1 MIRREKIGW
10 QAEAPAPHRR
20 ALATAALALA
30 LVPPTSAAAAD
41 QPFDLGMAALAAK
54 DWDKA
59 LDLLESAL
67 AADPDNVRYGSE
79 YRQAVI
85 QRAKALH
92 PKEGKPEDY
101 DRPLTFFEQLVA
113 QHPTAA
119 NAYLNYGFTVVD
131 RIPAAGAIT
140 QVILANT
147 ALGYFT
153 KSLEI
158 RPSWSGYYTRGNAY
172 LFWPKIFGRAKLG
185 VTDLEEAMR
194 IQNAGPLKP
203 YYVRVWISLGDGYW
217 KTDDLAKAT
226 EIWTE
231 GLKMF
236 PDSEALKQR
245 LAKQGDELKDFLD
258 DVMDPSKRVDTN
270 LKDLWMNP

>member
-1 MIRREKIGW
+1 MRKRPIVGQTLSPVI
-10 QAEAPAPHRR
+10 
-20 ALATAALALA
+20 LVLAL
-30 LVPPTSAAAAD
+30 LPSVHSAPAD
-41 QPFDLGMAALAAK
+41 QPFDLGMAALASK

-59 LDLLESAL
+59 LNLLESAL

-85 QRAKALH
+85 QRAKAVH
-92 PKEGKPEDY
+92 PKEGKPEDW
-101 DRPLTFFEQLVA
+101 DRALKFFEQVVD

-119 NAYLNYGFTVVD
+119 NAYLNYGFAIVD
-131 RIPAAGAIT
+131 KIPAAGAIT

-158 RPSWSGYYTRGNAY
+158 KPSWSGYYTRGNAY

-185 VTDLEEAMR
+185 VADLEEAMK
-194 IQNAGPLKP
+194 IQNAGPQKP
-203 YYVRVWISLGDGYW
+203 YYLRVWISLGDGYW

-231 GLKMF
+231 ALKRF
-236 PDSEALKQR
+236 PESDALKQR
-245 LAKQGDELKDFLD
+245 LAKQGDDLKEFLD
-258 DVMDPSKRVDTN
+258 DVLDPSKRVDTD
-270 LKDLWMNP
+270 LKDLWTYE

>member
-1 MIRREKIGW
+1 MRW
-10 QAEAPAPHRR
+10 
-20 ALATAALALA
+20 L
-30 LVPPTSAAAAD
+30 LVPVLLVLAAAGVASPAD
-41 QPFDLGMAALAAK
+41 RPFELGMAALAAK

-79 YRQAVI
+79 YRQAAI

-92 PKEGKPEDY
+92 PKEGKPEDW
-101 DRPLTFFEQLVA
+101 DRPLKFFEQLVA
-113 QHPTAA
+113 QYPTAA
-119 NAYLNYGFTVVD
+119 NAYLNYGFAIVD
-131 RIPAAGAIT
+131 KIPAAGAIT

-153 KSLEI
+153 RSIEI
-158 RPSWSGYYTRGNAY
+158 KPSWSGYYTRGVSY

-185 VTDLEEAMR
+185 VADLEEAMKL
-194 IQNAGPLKP
+194 QHEGPQEP
-203 YYVRVWISLGDGYW
+203 YYVRVWVALGDGYW
-217 KTDDLAKAT
+217 KTDDLARAAET
-226 EIWTE
+226 WSE

-245 LAKQGDELKDFLD
+245 LAKQGDELKEFLD
-258 DVMDPSKRVDTN
+258 DALDPSKRVDSN
-270 LKDLWMNP
+270 LKDLWTNP